1 MHMDITKVAQLARIK
16 LKEDEK
22 VKLQQDLNHILD
34 YVAQLNEL
42 DTKNVEPTSHALNI
56 ENVYRK
62 DEVKI
67 WPVRDEVLKFA
78 PLSVDG
84 KYFKVPKVIEGE

>member
-1 MHMDITKVAQLARIK
+1 MHMDIEKVALLARIK

-22 VKLQQDLNHILD
+22 VKLQKDLDSILE

-78 PLSVDG
+78 PMTADG